1 MKIET
6 CSAKLS
12 LVKNTGLR
20 SARRS
25 ECQFHKSESDKTFT
39 IFSSSHSGPGSYS
52 YIGLCTTSDSSCDNT
67 IPIEA
72 WSANNGDVKAEFTTF
87 MLTSTPAGIH
97 VSLEGQMPFLS
108 LNLDDSAISPQMIR
122 YVGVQS
128 HRGDSSGT
136 TGYHSEW
143 KFCFE
148 GKAQKLKIVLTLLK
162 E

>member
-6 CSAKLS
+6 CSAQQS
-12 LVKNTGLR
+12 PVRNTGLR

-72 WSANNGDVKAEFTTF
+72 WSADNGDVYAEFTTYK
-87 MLTSTPAGIH
+87 LTTTRDGIH
-97 VSLEGQMPFLS
+97 VGLEGQMPFLS
-108 LNLDDSAISPQMIR
+108 LNLDASIINSQIIR

-136 TGYHSEW
+136 TDYHSEW
-143 KFCFE
+143 EFCFE
-148 GKAQKLKIVLTLLK
+148 GKAQT
-162 E
+162 